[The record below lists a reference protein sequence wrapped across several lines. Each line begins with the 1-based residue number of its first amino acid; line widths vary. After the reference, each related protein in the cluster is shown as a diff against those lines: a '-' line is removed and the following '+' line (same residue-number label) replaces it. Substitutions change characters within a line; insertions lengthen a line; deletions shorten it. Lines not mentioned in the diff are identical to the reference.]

1 MAQIEVNVEDEVNQE
16 ELQEETVVDSEATES
31 DAEGSQDAETQVE
44 DQPAD
49 QNNDEAAAD
58 EQALVDSIKE
68 TQEAVNNAAELLN
81 DKGLNYDALVSE
93 YDQNGALSEDTYKKL
108 ADAGY
113 PKNVVDTFIRGVE
126 AANTGFTN
134 AVYGFAGGKEEYEKV
149 TAYVTSKGKAEVEAF
164 NSIITNGSL
173 ASVKMMINGLKA
185 EMTMRNGTARGSLL
199 GGNGGGI
206 VGGFANEAA
215 MEKAMSDPR
224 YGVDAVYT
232 KEVEQRLIKSPF
244 ISFNK

>member
-1 MAQIEVNVEDEVNQE
+1 MSQIQVDVEDEALDKE
-16 ELQEETVVDSEATES
+16 ELQEQDVNNEVTES
-31 DAEGSQDAETQVE
+31 ETEGSQEENAQVE

-49 QNNDEAAAD
+49 HNEEESAAN
-58 EQALVDSIKE
+58 EQALEQNLKE
-68 TQEAVNNAAELLN
+68 TKEAINDATALLN

-93 YDQNGALSEDTYKKL
+93 YDQNGVLSEDTYKKL

-126 AANTGFTN
+126 ATNEGFTN
-134 AVYGFAGGKEEYEKV
+134 AVYGFAGGKAEYEKL
-149 TAYVTSKGKAEVEAF
+149 TAYVTSKGKEAVDGF
-164 NSIITNGSL
+164 NTIITNGSL

-185 EMTMRNGTARGSLL
+185 EMTMRSGTAKGSLL
-199 GGNGGGI
+199 GGNSGGNM
-206 VGGFANEAA
+206 GGFANEAA

-224 YGVDAVYT
+224 YGVDEAYT
-232 KEVEQRLIKSPF
+232 KAVEQRLIKSPF